1 MPFGTAQILRGTM
14 KNDRIVI
21 IKGRRYDSVTGLPLS
36 DTPKPASAPTAIQN
50 LSHKSAIVM
59 KTAQKPINHGIMLA
73 RKVGRTMDVARVKG
87 ISRFAPKPTA
97 KPNQPAAISPK
108 PDIGPVK
115 HPLIDKVEKNRGT
128 MRPLTQKAANAKS
141 LQERK
146 EETIATALK
155 RADDAPKSQHPKK
168 SPFKYMNVFT
178 VSIIAVII
186 IGYLVYLYMPGFSVR
201 VASARAGI
209 SATYPEY
216 CPDGYS
222 LSGPVTYDDKEVIIN
237 FHANT
242 GNSKFTIK
250 QSKSSWDSSAVRA
263 QADKDSGNKVTT
275 TSEKGLTIFS
285 YNNTAAWVN
294 GGILYTITGD
304 APLSGDQIRRIA
316 TSL

>member
-1 MPFGTAQILRGTM
+1 MPFGTAQTLRGTM

-21 IKGRRYDSVTGLPLS
+21 IKGRQYDSVTGLPLP
-36 DTPKPASAPTAIQN
+36 DAPKLASSPTAMQN
-50 LSHKSAIVM
+50 LSHKSAIIM
-59 KTAQKPINHGIMLA
+59 KTAQKPINQGIILA
-73 RKVGRTMDVARVKG
+73 RKVGRTMDVARSKG
-87 ISRFAPKPTA
+87 ISHFAPKLVA
-97 KPNQPAAISPK
+97 KPSQVSK

-115 HPLIDKVEKNRGT
+115 HPIIDKVEKNRNA
-128 MRPLTQKAANAKS
+128 MRPSSQKTHNTKS

-146 EETIATALK
+146 EATIAAAYK
-155 RADDAPKSQHPKK
+155 RVDDPPKEQHRTKK
-168 SPFKYMNVFT
+168 TPFKYMNVFT
-178 VSIIAVII
+178 VSVIAVII

-209 SATYPEY
+209 NATYPEY

-242 GNSKFTIK
+242 GDSKFSIK
-250 QSKSSWDSSAVRA
+250 QSKSNWDSSAVRA
-263 QADKDSGNKVTT
+263 QADKDSGNKVMT

-285 YNNTAAWVN
+285 YNNTAVWVN